1 MLLVLCRLRQL
12 PEKVFRSRASS
23 LCDWPA
29 WGVEQVEL
37 SESESR
43 EVARLCM
50 LSDCVSLEF
59 IRANRVT
66 FSKNN
71 LYKIFSHCT
80 LKLAC

>member
-1 MLLVLCRLRQL
+1 MVLCRLRQL

-23 LCDWPA
+23 LWDWA
-29 WGVEQVEL
+29 CGVEQVEL

-50 LSDCVSLEF
+50 LRDCVSLEF

-66 FSKNN
+66 LNS
-71 LYKIFSHCT
+71 
-80 LKLAC
+80 